1 MKSPLRTEAGP
12 LVYGRVNKREAAVL
26 QFSKQVQAVTWD
38 YAVDG
43 GAIDPN
49 GIGFGVKLPAG
60 AIVTGI
66 TVDKESAVTGAT
78 SAVLN
83 AGSTALTATLNLV
96 LIANTSHISTLAGSA
111 TAIKLASAS
120 ELKLVISSSAGTAG
134 KVTFY
139 VEYLEKA

>member
-1 MKSPLRTEAGP
+1 MKSPQRTEAGP
-12 LVYGRVNKREAAVL
+12 LVYGKINKREAAVL

-38 YAVDG
+38 FSSDG
-43 GAIDPN
+43 GAIGD
-49 GIGFGVKLPAG
+49 IRFGVKLPAG
-60 AIVTGI
+60 AIVTGV

-96 LIANTSHISTLAGSA
+96 SLANTSHISTLAGSA

-139 VEYLEKA
+139 VHYVEKP